1 MLYSLRLIRMFLLY
15 IQTVFYYAAA
25 LQYDEIIRALST
37 VISKYS
43 STSIRGRFSR
53 LREIMSILTSE
64 YAINNIIGGSGAG
77 GGGGGGMNEVYI
89 HLTTSQILTFQSLR
103 LDMK

>member
-1 MLYSLRLIRMFLLY
+1 MFLLC

-43 STSIRGRFSR
+43 STSIRGKFSR

-64 YAINNIIGGSGAG
+64 YAINSSTGGGS
-77 GGGGGGMNEVYI
+77 MNDVYI
-89 HLTTSQILTFQSLR
+89 HLTTAQMLTFQSLR
-103 LDMK
+103 LDIK

>member
-1 MLYSLRLIRMFLLY
+1 MFLLC

-37 VISKYS
+37 VISKFS

-64 YAINNIIGGSGAG
+64 PINSSG
-77 GGGGGGMNEVYI
+77 GGGGGSMNDVYI
-89 HLTTSQILTFQSLR
+89 HLTTAQMLTFQSLR
-103 LDMK
+103 LDIK